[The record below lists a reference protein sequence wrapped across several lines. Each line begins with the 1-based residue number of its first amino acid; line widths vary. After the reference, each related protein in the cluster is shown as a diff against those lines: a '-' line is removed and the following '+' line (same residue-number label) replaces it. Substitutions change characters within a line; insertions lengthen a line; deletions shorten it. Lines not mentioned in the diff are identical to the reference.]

1 MFSQKINAC
10 MLGCILVLLAAC
22 SARPSSPVA
31 SANPLQLPI
40 TIHSADAWA
49 THDQKYQ
56 VSVSAS
62 CLPGEQMLGGGF
74 GASDVFEYAAFIS
87 ASYPS
92 SANTWTVSGSS
103 ISTFQ
108 LSAEVYCAPASTS
121 LGIQR
126 AQSAS
131 SGAGYV
137 ACPQG
142 TVLLGGGF
150 QGGQRVSIAR
160 PQGNGWEGNS
170 EQVYVLCA
178 AQHVGGGGT
187 VAMVSFKVQ
196 SSSTGYQPGGGDVR
210 CPAGQVATGGGF
222 AGGSAI
228 LASRLETTDAHPS
241 GWAVTAGGDSEEMV
255 YAVCRV
261 LA

>member
-1 MFSQKINAC
+1 MPSQKINAG
-10 MLGCILVLLAAC
+10 MLVIILVLLAGC
-22 SARPSSPVA
+22 SAHSSSPAA
-31 SANPLQLPI
+31 SAHAPQLPI
-40 TIHSADAWA
+40 TIRSADAWA
-49 THDQKYQ
+49 TRDQKYQ

-74 GASDVFEYAAFIS
+74 GASDVFEYAASIS

-131 SGAGYV
+131 SGAGHV

-142 TVLLGGGF
+142 TVLLSGGF

-170 EQVYVLCA
+170 EQVYALCA
-178 AQHVGGGGT
+178 AQHVAAGT
-187 VAMVSFKVQ
+187 LATSSFRVQ

-241 GWAVTAGGDSEEMV
+241 GWGVTAGGDTEVVV
-255 YAVCRV
+255 YAVCRD
-261 LA
+261 LT